1 MMHWPQRSNSPPR
14 TETIGSFVRMQ
25 REIVVR
31 MGSKAMMLFA
41 ALPIWIDVD
50 HHAAEVGQVMEQL
63 VPDVP
68 RDIVTLCHRQPAWY
82 CHAHVSVQAVTD
94 PTSTHVRHF
103 LNTRDV
109 RGGVDDLV

>member
-25 REIVVR
+25 RKIVVR

-50 HHAAEVGQVMEQL
+50 HQAAEVGQVMEQL

-68 RDIVTLCHRQPAWY
+68 RDVVTLWHRQPTWHRY
-82 CHAHVSVQAVTD
+82 AHVSVQAMTD
-94 PTSTHVRHF
+94 PTRSY
-103 LNTRDV
+103 
-109 RGGVDDLV
+109 